1 MHPDLDLNFITTAV
15 GLTASDQKIDFKIIV
30 TLVSILLR
38 SKLHCTPRISVSI
51 SKPIW
56 SIHFIFKAA
65 IESHLIWCLLPRFI
79 GKKFTF
85 FTTVFQCIFFLE
97 NRKGVKCRKG
107 IQWIIFRSLCGD
119 HLFSPIAYLIATF
132 IQQTLTQTCVWVSKC
147 IEHKSINCF
156 DSSTSKVR

>member
-1 MHPDLDLNFITTAV
+1 MGRLCQFYWEA
-15 GLTASDQKIDFKIIV
+15 
-30 TLVSILLR
+30 
-38 SKLHCTPRISVSI
+38 LHCTPRISVSI

-56 SIHFIFKAA
+56 SIHLIFKSV

-85 FTTVFQCIFFLE
+85 STTVFQCTFFLE
-97 NRKGVKCRKG
+97 NRKGVKRRKR
-107 IQWIIFRSLCGD
+107 IQWIIFRSLCGN

-156 DSSTSKVR
+156 DSSTSKIR

>member
-15 GLTASDQKIDFKIIV
+15 SLTASDQKIDFKIIG

-38 SKLHCTPRISVSI
+38 STALH
-51 SKPIW
+51 SKNQCFDLKAHLKHTFDIQIGNRKSFDLMSFASFHW
-56 SIHFIFKAA
+56 KEIHIFHN
-65 IESHLIWCLLPRFI
+65 S
-79 GKKFTF
+79 
-85 FTTVFQCIFFLE
+85 FQCTFFLE
-97 NRKGVKCRKG
+97 NRKGVKRRKR

-156 DSSTSKVR
+156 DSSTSKIR